1 MEETVEYQR
10 KQLEVLQAIL
20 AADLR
25 IMKLQETI
33 LETDEAILKQLISQ
47 STDNDITSLGGSIST
62 PKKINP

>member
-25 IMKLQETI
+25 IEALQIKI
-33 LETDEAILKQLISQ
+33 LKTDEAILKQLISQ

-62 PKKINP
+62 PVKRNP